1 LLSVDVFPG
10 KSNAFPKLSCSLSH
24 LSPLV
29 VPISLFVA
37 SDRSASV
44 ELVQGYSTHPDVRHV
59 YYKAYTDR
67 TKFPEHRHAQ
77 NTCQLWRTVGRHIH
91 AVVVHCN
98 YFQSFCC
105 TFQFTNTTFSWHL
118 FSPKKYER
126 GNPRCTVWCVS
137 HPLPQQLFGKREII
151 NVPRHGI
158 SYGKS

>member
-1 LLSVDVFPG
+1 MHSRNSLVPSLTFPLWWCLYHYLLRQIDLLLWNLFRDTVLIQTSGMFTIKLIPIVRNSLNIDT
-10 KSNAFPKLSCSLSH
+10 PKILCARFND
-24 LSPLV
+24 P
-29 VPISLFVA
+29 
-37 SDRSASV
+37 
-44 ELVQGYSTHPDVRHV
+44 
-59 YYKAYTDR
+59 
-67 TKFPEHRHAQ
+67 
-77 NTCQLWRTVGRHIH
+77 CQLWRTVGRHIH